1 MAELFERRDFGDS
14 LNLEVFLVPALA
26 MAEAESTVQRM
37 RGRNHFEMLWFPD
50 PSHLV
55 QERHDRN
62 LVR

>member
-14 LNLEVFLVPALA
+14 LNLEVALIPALA

-37 RGRNHFEMLWFPD
+37 RGRNHFEMFPD